1 MKCTSFESV
10 FPEISATNYS
20 ARTFLVRRVL
30 KKWAC
35 AAVAAIVVCAA
46 GAHAQSAF
54 AALPVGTTSA
64 TQSVTVTDTTPGT
77 VSSVEVF
84 TMGASG
90 ADFAQVTGS
99 ATCMSVNLGAPGDT
113 CTQSVSFTPSAPGL
127 RMGAVVLLGSGGVLG
142 ETLIYG
148 TGTGG
153 LAVLVPGN
161 TLPFAGDGNYIGPVL
176 DGNPALN
183 SELYSPTAVAKD
195 GAGNVYIADRDHNRI
210 RMVSAASGQ
219 ISTVAGTGTAGYTGD
234 SGLATAATLSTPSG
248 IAIDGAGDIYIADTG
263 NNVIRKIDAISHD
276 ITTFAG
282 NVTDHV
288 PGYAGDGTPAD
299 SAGVL
304 LNAPQGVTVDYA
316 GDLFIADTNNQ
327 VIREVVASTKDI
339 STVAGDY
346 YGPFGNGVGGY
357 NGDGIQ
363 ATSATLYQPYAV
375 ALDATGDLLIA
386 DTANNRIRLVN
397 ASSHLISTVVGDGTA
412 GATGDNGAATSA
424 ELNAPTG
431 IALDPAGNLYIGDT
445 QNYRIRKVS
454 AQSQTITTLA
464 VSGSEYLALPDILNS
479 VVLKGP
485 QGVFVDSQGNVY
497 FANTLSMQVWEIES
511 NLAALDFTATPIRQ
525 GNISLPLYQTIEND
539 GNDTTIPMAF
549 TSFTASTNAQLDPTA
564 GAGSCA
570 TTQPLAVDTQC
581 TVGVIFSPAITPV
594 LTVNTTEAGTVSAAY
609 STAASINGPNSPLD
623 IVAVGIA
630 EPLNSTTTTVSATPN
645 PSLFGQTVNF
655 TIQVTTGTGTGAL
668 TGTVSLV
675 DTFGGNTVTLAPN
688 LALNASGQATF
699 SITTLAVGVHSIK
712 ASYSGDSS
720 HTSSTSTDNGVAPWS
735 QVVEEQTAILLTS
748 SANPSLV
755 GQSVTFTATV
765 TAPDGGGVAPD
776 GTVSFLD
783 GNNTLFTGQL
793 VGGVLTYTTS
803 TLTNG
808 LHPITAVYSGDVNKE
823 ILGETSTVLDQDVQ
837 AQASMTLASSANPSF
852 FGNPVTFTA
861 TISSTATVPA
871 GGVVTFYD
879 ANAKIGTGTLNAA
892 NPDVAQFTTS
902 TLAVGTHSITASYSG
917 DNYNTVAAALPL
929 SQVISQTVTA
939 TTVNALP
946 NPGIAG
952 AAEAI
957 TATVRITQ
965 GAGTPTGLVTFT
977 SGTTVLGTAN
987 LTAAGIAT
995 INPVLTP
1002 GNYTIVATY
1011 AGDTNDA
1018 GSQSAPFALTVA
1030 QAQTTTVVVA
1040 VPNPTTYLQN
1050 VSFAATVTGN
1060 GAVPTGTVE
1069 FYANGALIGAG
1080 ALNSGG
1086 VATLVYANLP
1096 IGTAT
1101 ITATYEGDTNDA
1113 GSTSAPVT
1121 LVVGKIPT
1129 TTALGSST
1137 TSGANPQL
1145 NLVATVAGNVGPVPT
1160 GTVTFMNANATLGT
1174 ATLDATGL
1182 AALDVNLP
1190 AGTYVIQAIYSG
1202 DATHAPS
1209 TSLPITVTSNPVAF
1223 NLSVTPNAMT
1233 VKTTQYAQVGVIL
1246 TSVGGFT
1253 DTLGMGCASLPPGVT
1268 CHFSTPTVNLAA
1280 DGSATEQLT
1289 IDTDSPLTG
1298 GSMAANHRSNGT
1310 GLYMAGLLLPFSV
1323 FFGFLFGRSRRRMGS
1338 AFSLALII
1346 VLSTAALFVSGCSG
1360 ISTSSAAAGS
1370 YTIQVVA
1377 SGQNTGVVESQ
1388 TVTLTV
1394 TQ

>member
-10 FPEISATNYS
+10 FPKISATNYS
-20 ARTFLVRRVL
+20 ARTFLIRRVL
-30 KKWAC
+30 KKWVC

-127 RMGAVVLLGSGGVLG
+127 RMGAVVLLDGSGNLLG
-142 ETLIYG
+142 ETLISG

-161 TLPFAGDGNYIGPVL
+161 TLPFAGNGNYLGPVL

-195 GAGNVYIADRDHNRI
+195 GAGNLYIADRDHNRI
-210 RMVSAASGQ
+210 RMVSAATGQ
-219 ISTVAGTGTAGYTGD
+219 ISTIAGTGTANYTGD
-234 SGLATAATLSTPSG
+234 SGLATLATLNTPSG
-248 IAIDGAGDIYIADTG
+248 LAIDGAGNIYIADTG

-276 ITTFAG
+276 ISTFAG

-288 PGYAGDGTPAD
+288 PGYAGDGTAAD

-304 LNAPQGVTVDYA
+304 LNAPQGVTVDAA
-316 GDLFIADTNNQ
+316 GDLYIADTNNQ
-327 VIREVVASTKDI
+327 VIREVPSSTGDI
-339 STVAGDY
+339 TTVAGH
-346 YGPFGNGVGGY
+346 FTGVGGY

-363 ATSATLYQPYAV
+363 ATAATLNQPYAV
-375 ALDATGDLLIA
+375 ALDAANDLLIA
-386 DTANNRIRLVN
+386 DTANNRIRMVN
-397 ASSHLISTVVGDGTA
+397 ASTQVISTVAGDGTA

-445 QNYRIRKVS
+445 QNLRIRKVS
-454 AQSQTITTLA
+454 AQTHTITTLA
-464 VSGSEYLALPDILNS
+464 VSGSEYLVLPDTLNS
-479 VVLKGP
+479 IAVNGP
-485 QGVFVDSQGNVY
+485 QGVFVDSQGNVF
-497 FANTLSMQVWEIES
+497 FADTSTMKVWEIES

-525 GNISLPLYQTIEND
+525 GNYSSPLFQTIEND

-549 TSFTASTNAQLDPTA
+549 TSFTTSTNAQMEPPA

-581 TVGVIFSPAITPV
+581 TVGVIFAPASNPP
-594 LTVNTTEAGTVSAAY
+594 LTNNANTTEAGTVSAAY
-609 STAASINGPNSPLD
+609 STAASINGPNSPLN

-630 EPLNSTTTTVSATPN
+630 EPLTSTTTTVSATPD

-699 SITTLAVGVHSIK
+699 SISTLAVGVHSIK
-712 ASYSGDSS
+712 ASYSGDSL
-720 HTSSTSTDNGVAPWS
+720 HTSSTSTDNGVSPWS

-837 AQASMTLASSANPSF
+837 AQASMILTSSANPSF

-861 TISSTATVPA
+861 TISSTATVPS

-879 ANAKIGTGTLNAA
+879 SNAKIGTGTLNAA

-917 DNYNTVAAALPL
+917 DNYNTAAAALPL
-929 SQVISQTVTA
+929 SQVITQTVTA

-987 LTAAGIAT
+987 LTAAGTAS

-1011 AGDTNDA
+1011 AGDTDDA

-1080 ALNSGG
+1080 ALNAGG

-1137 TSGANPQL
+1137 TTGANPQL

-1174 ATLDATGL
+1174 VTLDATGL